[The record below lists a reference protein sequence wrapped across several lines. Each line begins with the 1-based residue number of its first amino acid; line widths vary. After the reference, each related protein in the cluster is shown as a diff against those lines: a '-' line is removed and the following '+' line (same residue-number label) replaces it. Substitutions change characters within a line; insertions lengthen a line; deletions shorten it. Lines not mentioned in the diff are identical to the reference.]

1 MQTAPTVSAT
11 GEQTEVVDTQKAQ
24 LRFNRKTGKQYVNQ
38 YEVQRKL
45 GQGSYGSVYLAVDT
59 QNPQRRR
66 VALKVMNTKQ
76 LIEKKGTEKA
86 AHSVLEGLLSTCLL
100 NLIFLF
106 RSEKRNRYYEEVKT
120 S

>member
-1 MQTAPTVSAT
+1 MATTQPVST
-11 GEQTEVVDTQKAQ
+11 TSQQPEVVDTMKAQ

-59 QNPQRRR
+59 QSPQHRR

-86 AHSVLEGLLSTCLL
+86 ARSVLEGL
-100 NLIFLF
+100 
-106 RSEKRNRYYEEVKT
+106 E
-120 S
+120 